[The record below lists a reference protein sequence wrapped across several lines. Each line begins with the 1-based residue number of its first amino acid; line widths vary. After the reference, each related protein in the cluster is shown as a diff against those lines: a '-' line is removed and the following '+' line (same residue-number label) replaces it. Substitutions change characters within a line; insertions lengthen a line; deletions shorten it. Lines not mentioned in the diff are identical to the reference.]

1 MSHSLPTGYVAA
13 NLMSIN
19 MGLKIVHRYYLFEYK
34 VKKAWWAFSRSS
46 ADRADLWAKILLR
59 QWPKARRLSRMYRIT
74 LARSPRVVTVIG
86 SLGKTTTAR
95 AVSAALGLPA
105 ETINGN
111 NEYTY
116 VALALLRILPWQ
128 RHGVIEVG
136 IGGKGQMV
144 QYSSALRP
152 DIVVVTSIASEHILS
167 LGSLEEIREEK
178 SVMVR
183 GLSPSGVAVLNG
195 DDPHVVWM
203 KNSTMARVITFGF
216 GDANDVRASDLRF
229 DWPFGMRFRIHA
241 TGTTREARTRFIGR
255 TFVYSTLAAV
265 AVALA
270 EGCPLDLILARL
282 EGLQP
287 TPERLQPLL
296 LDNGAWLLRDDF
308 KSTLETVD
316 VALDVLEQIP
326 ARRKFVILG
335 GVTELMENQ
344 GPVYRR
350 LGARVAG
357 IADSAIFWGTKCQPY
372 ASGAARAG
380 LPRSAITKA
389 DLNFDKALAAIPLDL
404 GQGDVVLIKGK
415 PAQRLGRFALVLM
428 GRKVTCKISSCT
440 LFDSIRCDRC
450 DLLERGEH

>member
-1 MSHSLPTGYVAA
+1 MLHSLSTGYVTA
-13 NLMSIN
+13 NFMNTN
-19 MGLKIVHRYYLFEYK
+19 MVLKIAHRYCIFEYR
-34 VKKAWWAFSRSS
+34 VKKFWPAFFRSS
-46 ADRADLWAKILLR
+46 ADRADLLAKLLLR
-59 QWPKARRLSRMYRIT
+59 QWPKARLLSRIYRTT
-74 LARSPRVVTVIG
+74 LARKPRVVTVIG

-95 AVSAALGLPA
+95 AVSAALGLSA

-111 NEYTY
+111 NEFTF
-116 VALALLRILPWQ
+116 VALSLLRIPPW
-128 RHGVIEVG
+128 RKHGVIEVG
-136 IGGKGQMV
+136 IGGKGQMA
-144 QYSSALRP
+144 QYSYSLRP

-167 LGSLEEIREEK
+167 LGSLEEIRGEK
-178 SVMVR
+178 SAMVR
-183 GLSPSGVAVLNG
+183 GLAPSGVAVLNG
-195 DDPHVVWM
+195 DDPHVLWM
-203 KNSTMARVITFGF
+203 KNSTLARVITFGF

-241 TGTTREARTRFIGR
+241 NETTREARTRFIGR
-255 TFVYSTLAAV
+255 TFVYSSLAAV
-265 AVALA
+265 AVGLV
-270 EGCPLDLILARL
+270 EGRTLDSILAQL

-316 VALDVLEQIP
+316 VALDVLAQIP
-326 ARRKFVILG
+326 ARRKIVILG

-357 IADSAIFWGTKCQPY
+357 IADIAIFWGTKCQPY

-380 LPRSAITKA
+380 LARSAITKA
-389 DLNFDKALAAIPLDL
+389 DLNFEKALAAIPPDL